1 MYLKTFFVK
10 NTYLSNLD
18 NLNKY
23 VTKSVYVIPKVKAI
37 TLTMFLHPFILATEI
52 KNVTIKDKGLQIK
65 AFLTLYLVF
74 TFIPYLKSKRF
85 SLKKLKTSELN
96 SDYSLT
102 ITLTRAT
109 DLNEFLV
116 VLFIENRLHLLGK
129 DSFFRGTQ
137 KKLSSPYLV
146 RTAFNLAAISPSLL
160 PSLTLAMADEVA
172 CQVSFEVRH
181 LPIASINFSKP
192 FSFKNLPLLWH
203 LY

>member
-37 TLTMFLHPFILATEI
+37 TLTMFLQPFILATEI

-85 SLKKLKTSELN
+85 SLKKLNTSELN

-116 VLFIENRLHLLGK
+116 VLFIENRLHLFGK

-137 KKLSSPYLV
+137 KKLFSPYLV
-146 RTAFNLAAISPSLL
+146 RTAFTLAAISPSLL

-181 LPIASINFSKP
+181 LPTASINVSKP